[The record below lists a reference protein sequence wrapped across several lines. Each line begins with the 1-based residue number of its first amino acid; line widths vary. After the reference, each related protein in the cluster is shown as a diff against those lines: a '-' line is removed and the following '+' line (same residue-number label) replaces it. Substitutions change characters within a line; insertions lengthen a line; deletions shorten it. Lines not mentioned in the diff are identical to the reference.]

1 MQQVVTLVDYSVPKI
16 GNGQHGPWSLHVF
29 KDAGGNKYQTFK
41 DDVAN
46 VARGLMNTPVSVT
59 YDVETRSYQ
68 DQQGQTRQAQNNVL
82 TSVEAA
88 NGQQTVGGFP
98 AGQQAATAAPV
109 ASQGLPLAPAT
120 TLAPAAQVVDQ
131 RQTII
136 NRSAALARAI
146 EAHAAGIAVV
156 QDPAQLAAVA
166 DLFVK
171 YIETG
176 SF

>member
-1 MQQVVTLVDYSVPKI
+1 MQQVVTLVEYSVPKT
-16 GNGQHGPWSLHVF
+16 GQSQHGPWSLHVF

-59 YDVETRSYQ
+59 YDVETRNYQ
-68 DQQGQTRQAQNNVL
+68 DQQGQARQAQNNVL

-109 ASQGLPLAPAT
+109 AAQTAPAQSSD
-120 TLAPAAQVVDQ
+120 P
-131 RQTII
+131 RGTII

-156 QDPAQLAAVA
+156 QDPSQLAAVA

>member
-1 MQQVVTLVDYSVPKI
+1 MQQVVTFIEYNVPKT
-16 GNGQHGPWSLHVF
+16 GNGQYGPWSLHQF

-41 DDVAN
+41 DEIAN

-59 YDVETRSYQ
+59 YDVETRSYTKQ
-68 DQQGQTRQAQNNVL
+68 DGTAGQAQNNVL

-88 NGQQTVGGFP
+88 NGQQAIV
-98 AGQQAATAAPV
+98 QQSVVAPV
-109 ASQGLPLAPAT
+109 SAPVSAPA
-120 TLAPAAQVVDQ
+120 LAQPTPAQDD

-146 EAHAAGIAVV
+146 EAHAAGISAVS
-156 QDPAQLAAVA
+156 DPSQLELIAN
-166 DLFVK
+166 LFVK

-176 SF
+176 SFA